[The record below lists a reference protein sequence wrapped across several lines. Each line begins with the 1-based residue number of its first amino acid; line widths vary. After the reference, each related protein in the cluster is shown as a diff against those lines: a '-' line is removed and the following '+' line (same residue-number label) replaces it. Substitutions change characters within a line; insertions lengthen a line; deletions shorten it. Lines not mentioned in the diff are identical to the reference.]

1 MPENTD
7 TAQSPE
13 VTTPT
18 PETTPQTNPSP
29 EAIVTESATQPVVPE
44 TPQPVETAAPQPEV
58 AGAPTPVAPQVVA
71 TPPTLPEA
79 QPQLS
84 AGNPKNHVVALLLSI
99 FLGGLGVDRFYLGQV
114 GLGVA
119 KLLLSWLTFGIWWL
133 VDVILI
139 ASKKVNGVTW
149 EN

>member
-7 TAQSPE
+7 GTQSPE
-13 VTTPT
+13 VTNPT
-18 PETTPQTNPSP
+18 PETT
-29 EAIVTESATQPVVPE
+29 TQPTPIVEAVPSEPTPVTPPSAE

-58 AGAPTPVAPQVVA
+58 AGAPTAVAPQVVINN
-71 TPPTLPEA
+71 TLPEA

-133 VDVILI
+133 IDVILI
-139 ASKKVNGVTW
+139 AAKKVNGVTW
-149 EN
+149 ES